1 MTSVPESTVLETPVL
16 RAFYDV
22 LSWLEFPSTVDA
34 HRFTP
39 EFLDSVPIDE
49 LIAVFED
56 LSNVWLVE
64 SIEQP
69 AEDELIAIIREPM
82 LLLEVHVAVDG
93 EGRISALWFA
103 PALEDP
109 PETLDQVAEQIDGF
123 GPTSAFLAAEVD
135 ANGVC
140 QSIAAVRPE
149 LALPIGSVF
158 KLYVLGA
165 VATAVDEE
173 TLTWDQPVVIR
184 DELDS
189 LPSGITHD
197 EPAGSTLTV
206 EELARRMIAI
216 SDNTATDHL
225 IDLVGRDRVEAALSV
240 FGHSDQPHPLSR
252 AREP

>member
-1 MTSVPESTVLETPVL
+1 M
-16 RAFYDV
+16 
-22 LSWLEFPSTVDA
+22 
-34 HRFTP
+34 
-39 EFLDSVPIDE
+39 
-49 LIAVFED
+49 
-56 LSNVWLVE
+56 
-64 SIEQP
+64 
-69 AEDELIAIIREPM
+69 
-82 LLLEVHVAVDG
+82 
-93 EGRISALWFA
+93 
-103 PALEDP
+103 
-109 PETLDQVAEQIDGF
+109 DQVAEQIDGF

-165 VATAVDEE
+165 VATAIDEE
-173 TLTWDQPVVIR
+173 TLTWDQPVVIH

-216 SDNTATDHL
+216 SDDAATDHL

-240 FGHSDQPHPLSR
+240 FGHSDQPHPLLR
-252 AREP
+252 ARRAVIGVRLGDRSRCRARTAARSLVRNATMAGGAVALRLATGPLR